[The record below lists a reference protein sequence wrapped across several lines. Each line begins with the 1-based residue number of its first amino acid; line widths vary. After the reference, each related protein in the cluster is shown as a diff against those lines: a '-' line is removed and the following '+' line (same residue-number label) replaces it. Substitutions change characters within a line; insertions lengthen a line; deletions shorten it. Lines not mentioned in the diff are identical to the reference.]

1 MSSAGMEENKFS
13 FNSNESSG
21 RGIDN
26 LMRTDSGSLRLSGRD
41 LLDILNAFTSDPPL
55 DGSGDL
61 AFQDKNNTQH
71 LNTIQPSA
79 NMFQNH
85 PAMQKMGGSS
95 KKFADL
101 GRCAPVGGAFPT
113 FYAPGYDD
121 YGYGSPAMAPP
132 PPHTE
137 GFRAPD
143 PPPPQASSAPNPMS
157 FERLM
162 LAGKKIAGFGGVAA
176 QAEQQPVGR
185 KKTPPLKKNQA
196 RTGYQH
202 KPRKPHPVVEKARR
216 DGINALIEELRYI
229 VPEGGWKSS
238 SSEFKKTTSLRDAL
252 DAIHGVEEKSVDKR
266 TKRAVLLDAISSIE
280 NLKSHMKTLV
290 EGGAAE
296 ESPKE
301 EGADL
306 QTAVSQDGKTFEVE
320 NMKKVEAHIEL
331 KASEGEAKANGMQ
344 VKISY
349 FDRRGFLADECVAM
363 RSLGLTIKSA
373 ELPKP
378 NRNGF
383 VEDTFE
389 VETDGTHEMS
399 EADVD
404 AMTKDLVEAL
414 DETQSI
420 YYQSQQAGEK
430 RART

>member
-137 GFRAPD
+137 GFRAPN
-143 PPPPQASSAPNPMS
+143 PPPP
-157 FERLM
+157 
-162 LAGKKIAGFGGVAA
+162 FG
-176 QAEQQPVGR
+176 
-185 KKTPPLKKNQA
+185 N
-196 RTGYQH
+196 
-202 KPRKPHPVVEKARR
+202 
-216 DGINALIEELRYI
+216 
-229 VPEGGWKSS
+229 
-238 SSEFKKTTSLRDAL
+238 
-252 DAIHGVEEKSVDKR
+252 
-266 TKRAVLLDAISSIE
+266 
-280 NLKSHMKTLV
+280 
-290 EGGAAE
+290 
-296 ESPKE
+296 
-301 EGADL
+301 
-306 QTAVSQDGKTFEVE
+306 
-320 NMKKVEAHIEL
+320 
-331 KASEGEAKANGMQ
+331 
-344 VKISY
+344 
-349 FDRRGFLADECVAM
+349 
-363 RSLGLTIKSA
+363 
-373 ELPKP
+373 
-378 NRNGF
+378 
-383 VEDTFE
+383 
-389 VETDGTHEMS
+389 
-399 EADVD
+399 
-404 AMTKDLVEAL
+404 
-414 DETQSI
+414 
-420 YYQSQQAGEK
+420 
-430 RART
+430 